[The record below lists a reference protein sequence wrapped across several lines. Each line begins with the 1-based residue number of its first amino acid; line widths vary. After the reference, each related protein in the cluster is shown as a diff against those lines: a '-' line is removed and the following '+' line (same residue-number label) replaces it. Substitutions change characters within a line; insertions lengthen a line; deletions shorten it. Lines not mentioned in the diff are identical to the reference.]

1 MVTVL
6 MARMLYPIFSG
17 DPKFS
22 LPPFCSKLTSTFCN
36 TVFSLCFDFERDRG
50 ERFSYCTA
58 LMESLNGAVEP
69 VPSCSLEKQG
79 RFSPL
84 QERISKLLSQWTAL
98 QMAVQNEWGGCDS
111 LEKSEQLAY
120 DVLSWLFQSKELLR
134 VEDLENLLHERLLLS
149 FNTEIEDGSIEE
161 VAEQLMIIGEDH
173 LHGNLVSFQLNEN
186 HQKVGNSGQQTTTN
200 GFRQK

>member
-1 MVTVL
+1 MVHVL
-6 MARMLYPIFSG
+6 MARMLYPIFSA

-22 LPPFCSKLTSTFCN
+22 LPPFCSKLTSKFCN
-36 TVFSLCFDFERDRG
+36 TVLSLFFDFERERERG

-69 VPSCSLEKQG
+69 VPSCSQEDQG
-79 RFSPL
+79 RFSPP

-111 LEKSEQLAY
+111 LEKSEQLAHE
-120 DVLSWLFQSKELLR
+120 VLSWLFQSKELLQ

-161 VAEQLMIIGEDH
+161 VAEQLMIIREDH
-173 LHGNLVSFQLNEN
+173 LHG
-186 HQKVGNSGQQTTTN
+186 
-200 GFRQK
+200 